1 MKRAGSRELEFVSEC
16 DKQARARELLTRLS
30 HAMAAVI
37 EETARCGAKVP
48 PSVRAKVDD
57 MAMVCAE
64 IQQMNG
70 GKR

>member
-1 MKRAGSRELEFVSEC
+1 VGVSKQPRLAGIDGQE
-16 DKQARARELLTRLS
+16 RARELLRQLS
-30 HAMAAVI
+30 NAMAAVI

-48 PSVRAKVDD
+48 ASVRAKVDD

-70 GKR
+70 GR